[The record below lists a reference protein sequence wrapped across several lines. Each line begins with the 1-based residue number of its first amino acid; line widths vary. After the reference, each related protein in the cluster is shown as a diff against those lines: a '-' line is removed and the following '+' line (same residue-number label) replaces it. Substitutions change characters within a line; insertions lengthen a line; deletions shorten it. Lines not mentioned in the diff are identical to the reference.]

1 MTVYINGFK
10 ASKADLAYLQQQL
23 NKGQAN
29 IISISKTKAGSI
41 AIRTI

>member
-10 ASKADLAYLQQQL
+10 ASKADLEYLQQQL

-29 IISISKTKAGSI
+29 IISIRKTNCGSI
-41 AIRTI
+41 AISTI